1 MSTFAYFDGR
11 DSTPRPDTASLISQ
25 VNRGFLQ
32 AVQLHSCKNCKNVL
46 ASVPSAGV
54 RPALDFYILAR
65 RVKQQLLSQIS
76 KGHRNAGGLQHQGI
90 TSQAPLNEHENGIIM
105 V

>member
-1 MSTFAYFDGR
+1 MQYASGLSELYSRNSEGVKCRLFANFDGR

-65 RVKQQLLSQIS
+65 RVKQQLPCLL
-76 KGHRNAGGLQHQGI
+76 HWQHQF
-90 TSQAPLNEHENGIIM
+90 
-105 V
+105 